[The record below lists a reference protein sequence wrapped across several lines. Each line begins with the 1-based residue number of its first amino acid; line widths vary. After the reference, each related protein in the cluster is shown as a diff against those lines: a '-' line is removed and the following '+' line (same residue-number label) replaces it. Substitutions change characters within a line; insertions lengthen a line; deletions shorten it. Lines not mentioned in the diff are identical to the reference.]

1 MNSVFSHCVFQDS
14 DAVLNGLKPWC
25 RFQHRLKTVVRCC
38 TGFVL
43 CCLGC
48 GVLLYSSLIFAD
60 ALTVTGSNDFSEIYG
75 RLVGWIKGDLGR
87 TLSISFV
94 LIGLAYGMARNSL
107 IGFATGVGAAVGL
120 QVTPTIINSI
130 FGL

>member
-1 MNSVFSHCVFQDS
+1 MNFLNLNVYEPSTRNMNRGWMVLL
-14 DAVLNGLKPWC
+14 AVLIILS
-25 RFQHRLKTVVRCC
+25 
-38 TGFVL
+38 
-43 CCLGC
+43 
-48 GVLLYSSLIFAD
+48 LLMPEGYAAD
-60 ALTVTGSNDFSEIYG
+60 ALPITGTSDFAEIYG

-130 FGL
+130 FGI

>member
-1 MNSVFSHCVFQDS
+1 MNYLNMNAYEPTLRNMNHGWMALLALLIILCLLIPEVYAADS
-14 DAVLNGLKPWC
+14 LP
-25 RFQHRLKTVVRCC
+25 
-38 TGFVL
+38 
-43 CCLGC
+43 
-48 GVLLYSSLIFAD
+48 
-60 ALTVTGSNDFSEIYG
+60 VTGKNDFAEIYG

-130 FGL
+130 FGI